1 MGSGE
6 GFSVKEVVE
15 ACRKVT
21 GRPIPAEIAQRR
33 MGDPATLIASS
44 DKAKQELGW
53 NPQHTDI
60 EEIVS
65 DAWNFTQGLGDRAF
79 AAHKNR

>member
-1 MGSGE
+1 
-6 GFSVKEVVE
+6 
-15 ACRKVT
+15 
-21 GRPIPAEIAQRR
+21 